1 MCVCR
6 MMAGSWAW
14 RSLTGFRRKIF
25 QPKAFSPKTSP
36 RGFEVYATCK
46 VCYSY
51 NFLRYLIWDRRSH
64 VVFTYLPTHQN
75 VLAKHNWVQKCV
87 FKKFIYVKR
96 WWRIRLYPLLWQ
108 FGKRCANIS
117 IEMLSWNFFLFWFLT
132 YWFLLLSVNPNKTQS
147 GVLLIFK

>member
-64 VVFTYLPTHQN
+64 VVFMYLPTHQN

-87 FKKFIYVKR
+87 FKKLIYVKR

-108 FGKRCANIS
+108 FGKRCANVS